1 MTGKEAKIILE
12 QTQMQL
18 ETYRAANRQLMK
30 EITDMKIEIA
40 KLKKEL
46 SRYQSKQD
54 PKK

>member
-30 EITDMKIEIA
+30 ELTDMKIEIA
-40 KLKKEL
+40 KLRKEL
-46 SRYQSKQD
+46 ARSDSK
-54 PKK
+54 K